1 MTREDEQDP
10 IAMYLIVNEELIEE
24 MGLGKCSAQVGHAV
38 SMLMLKYHKLD
49 KRYDEYIQEVG
60 AYNPFADYN
69 QYVLWTDWLHNGIR
83 KITLKADRG
92 EWGKLK
98 NEFKETMVLVR
109 DAGLTILEPGSET
122 VIGLPPMKKS
132 QRPKILQRLQVL

>member
-1 MTREDEQDP
+1 MTREDDQDP
-10 IAMYLIVNEELIEE
+10 IAMYLIVNEDLIEE
-24 MGLGKCSAQVGHAV
+24 MGIGKCSAQVGHAV
-38 SMLMLKYHKLD
+38 SMLMLQYHKLD
-49 KRYDEYIQEVG
+49 KRYDAYIQEVG
-60 AYNPFADYN
+60 VYSVFSNYN
-69 QYVLWTDWLHNGIR
+69 QYILWTDWLHDGIR
-83 KITLKADRG
+83 KITLKADPG

-98 NEFKETMVLVR
+98 TEFKDVMVLVR